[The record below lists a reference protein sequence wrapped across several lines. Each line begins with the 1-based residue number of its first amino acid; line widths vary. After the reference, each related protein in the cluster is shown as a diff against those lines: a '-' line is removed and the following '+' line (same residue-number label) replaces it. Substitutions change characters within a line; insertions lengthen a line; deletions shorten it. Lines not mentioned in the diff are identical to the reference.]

1 MKVLASLVGGLAG
14 AITVTILHE
23 LVRKVDPSAPRL
35 DLVGQKAT
43 EKLVQKTGYKPP
55 TGNNLY
61 ATSLA
66 GSILANTLTYSL
78 AGMSGKRPLSF
89 GTIMGATMGLSAVT
103 LPHKLGLN
111 GNGTHVQHSQRKKWM
126 TMILY
131 IAGGLVASA
140 VARQVEKR
148 KKKRIVS
155 PYKAPD
161 EAWKPVLDIMV

>member
-1 MKVLASLVGGLAG
+1 MKVLASLAGGLAG
-14 AITVTILHE
+14 AVTVTILHE
-23 LVRKVDPSAPRL
+23 LIRKIDPSAPRL

-43 EKLVQKTGYKPP
+43 EKLVQRTGHKPP

-66 GSILANTLTYSL
+66 GSILANTLSYSL
-78 AGMSGKRPLSF
+78 AGISGKRPLSV

-103 LPHKLGLN
+103 LPGKLGLN
-111 GNGTHVQHSQRKKWM
+111 GHHVKNDQRKKWM
-126 TMILY
+126 TVVLY

-161 EAWKPVLDIMV
+161 EAWKPVLDIIV

>member
-1 MKVLASLVGGLAG
+1 MKVLASLAGGLAG

-23 LVRKVDPSAPRL
+23 LIRKVDPSAPRL

-66 GSILANTLTYSL
+66 GSLLANTLTYSL

-89 GTIMGATMGLSAVT
+89 GTVMGATMGLSAVT

-111 GNGTHVQHSQRKKWM
+111 GSHGKNEQRKKWM